1 MYVTRIRPNAIFL
14 AAILIA
20 VCVANAIAQSATDS
34 LAAPLRDSLASV
46 KKAPASAGDSSAGAR
61 KNSFP
66 APVAGRVFDTLSGP
80 LPDVVKSSGRPFLV
94 VGDIEVAVGK
104 TVTIGAGTILLFK
117 NFTGLHVIGRL
128 IVEGTKDAPVIF
140 TSEND
145 RSVNHATNLFPNPYD
160 WNGIYIHS
168 DAVGSSFAYCKVEY
182 SVYGI
187 VSETKFI
194 KLNPVVLQ
202 FNGKSNLVI
211 EGKEQQVT
219 DKPYRYVLSTKD
231 VAAEGVPVKIL
242 TDPLAPRRN
251 ALRYGGIVLGMAAS
265 VAAVYYGLQ
274 WNRDQTNLN
283 AISTDAWPAIYQYN
297 GNDWLSRRNKRNN
310 DMYIT
315 AACGVVA
322 LLGYIGFGWSFAF

>member
-1 MYVTRIRPNAIFL
+1 
-14 AAILIA
+14 
-20 VCVANAIAQSATDS
+20 
-34 LAAPLRDSLASV
+34 LRDSLASL
-46 KKAPASAGDSSAGAR
+46 KKAPASAGDSSEGAR

-66 APVAGRVFDTLSGP
+66 APVAGHVFDTLSGP
-80 LPDVVKSSGRPFLV
+80 LPDGVKSSGRPFLV

-117 NFTGLHVIGRL
+117 NFTGLHVIGKL

-194 KLNPVVLQ
+194 KLDPVVLQ

-231 VAAEGVPVKIL
+231 VAAEGIPVKIL
-242 TDPLAPRRN
+242 NDPVAPRRN

-265 VAAVYYGLQ
+265 VAAVYSGLQ
-274 WNRDQTNLN
+274 WNKDQSSLS
-283 AISTDAWPAIYQYN
+283 AMSTDNQQNLHQYDSN
-297 GNDWLSRRNKRNN
+297 LLGSSNWLALQSRRNN
-310 DMYIT
+310 DILYTSIGG
-315 AACGVVA
+315 AIA
-322 LLGYIGFGWSFAF
+322 LVGYIGFGWSFAF